1 MSLKDIL
8 VCLDPTE
15 AGERRLRLAAA
26 TAREHHAHLS
36 AAYILSEAIPGAPPY
51 QGVGI
56 PAPTGAT
63 EIAQGSIVAGVPLPG
78 APPIVPSAASPGA
91 ELADIVEQRFR
102 AEVQP
107 HGIDGDWHLFGSGDS
122 EELIAL
128 SRTMDLVLFGQ
139 AASDYSLPTGFSPED
154 IVMVCGRPML

>member
-1 MSLKDIL
+1 MALKDIL

-26 TAREHHAHLS
+26 IAREHHAHLS
-36 AAYILSEAIPGAPPY
+36 AAYLLSEAIPGVPPY
-51 QGVGI
+51 EGAGI
-56 PAPTGAT
+56 PASP
-63 EIAQGSIVAGVPLPG
+63 S
-78 APPIVPSAASPGA
+78 APPTTSPAPSPSA

-107 HGIDGDWHLFGSGDS
+107 HGIDGDWHLFGSGGS

-128 SRTMDLVLFGQ
+128 SRTMDLVVFGQ
-139 AASDYSLPTGFSPED
+139 ARPITGCRPGSAQKTSSWPVVGQCSLCPLRASSDRRAGVY
-154 IVMVCGRPML
+154 

>member
-1 MSLKDIL
+1 MTLKDIL

-26 TAREHHAHLS
+26 IAREYQAHVS
-36 AAYILSEAIPGAPPY
+36 AAYILSEAIPGVPPY

-78 APPIVPSAASPGA
+78 APPLSHPPLRPAPSSPTLSSNASVRRCSHMALTATGTCLAAVTAKS
-91 ELADIVEQRFR
+91 
-102 AEVQP
+102 
-107 HGIDGDWHLFGSGDS
+107 
-122 EELIAL
+122 
-128 SRTMDLVLFGQ
+128 
-139 AASDYSLPTGFSPED
+139 
-154 IVMVCGRPML
+154 